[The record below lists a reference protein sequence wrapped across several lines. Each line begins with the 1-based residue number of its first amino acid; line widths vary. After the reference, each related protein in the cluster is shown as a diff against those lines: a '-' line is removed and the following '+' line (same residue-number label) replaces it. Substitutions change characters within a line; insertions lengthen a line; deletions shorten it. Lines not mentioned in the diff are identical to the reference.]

1 MALSVSEVATTLASN
16 YPTHRPVGLRACF
29 RLLALLTLVTIGLSG
44 CVNPKDREKVD
55 PAAARHGIVALLPTD
70 VSDRAGWAAD
80 IFAAFDALD
89 IRPTAQNICA
99 VLAVTQQESTFQENP
114 VVPGLSAIARREI
127 DTRAARYGIPK
138 LLVRGALSLSSPDG
152 RSYAERLRKVKTEKE
167 LSEVFEDFIDMVPVG
182 KQLFAGLNPVRTGG
196 PMQVSVAF
204 AEQYADDLRYPYSAP
219 NGIREEVFTRRGGL
233 YFGIAHLLDYAV
245 PYDRMLFRFADF
257 NAGHYASRN
266 AAFQNAV
273 SLVSKTSLTLDGDLV
288 LYVRDTNKPS
298 KTESAIR
305 SFASRLD
312 LTEDQI
318 RADLDRGKDEAFER
332 TKLYRRTF
340 ELADEM
346 NGAPLPR
353 ALVPNIRLESAK
365 ITRKLTTDWFAQRVD
380 QRYRRCLA
388 RGSAAGAA

>member
-1 MALSVSEVATTLASN
+1 
-16 YPTHRPVGLRACF
+16 
-29 RLLALLTLVTIGLSG
+29 
-44 CVNPKDREKVD
+44 
-55 PAAARHGIVALLPTD
+55 
-70 VSDRAGWAAD
+70 
-80 IFAAFDALD
+80 
-89 IRPTAQNICA
+89 
-99 VLAVTQQESTFQENP
+99 
-114 VVPGLSAIARREI
+114 
-127 DTRAARYGIPK
+127 
-138 LLVRGALSLSSPDG
+138 
-152 RSYAERLRKVKTEKE
+152 
-167 LSEVFEDFIDMVPVG
+167 
-182 KQLFAGLNPVRTGG
+182 
-196 PMQVSVAF
+196 MQVSVAF
-204 AEQYADDLRYPYSAP
+204 AEQYADDVRYPYSAP
-219 NGIREEVFTRRGGL
+219 HGIREEVFTRRGGL

-318 RADLDRGKDEAFER
+318 HADLDRGKDEAFER

-388 RGSAAGAA
+388 RGSAAVAA